1 MLYVLSI
8 LVIFNMILHFYIFT
22 SFENVFNYVICFFL
36 LVIGFFYDY
45 NFLRVIP
52 KADRR
57 EGAFITFGAFIY
69 G

>member
-22 SFENVFNYVICFFL
+22 SFENVFNYVIFFT
-36 LVIGFFYDY
+36 GHWFFYDY